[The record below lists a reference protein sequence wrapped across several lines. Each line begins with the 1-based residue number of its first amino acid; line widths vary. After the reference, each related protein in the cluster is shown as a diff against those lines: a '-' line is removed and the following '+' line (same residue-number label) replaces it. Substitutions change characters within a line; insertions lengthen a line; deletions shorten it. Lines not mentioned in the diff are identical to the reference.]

1 MTIARDTTAAN
12 IKPLSGSIVRRY
24 TTGAAVAAGEIVHLE
39 TDGYVDPAVVS
50 TTVADEAIGIAVQ
63 ADAAGGAVVDV
74 VVFGPVTCLTGAAV
88 GGTVFTS
95 ASAGEPTQTDASYL
109 TAVGYAESS
118 TVLFVL
124 PEHLA

>member
-12 IKPLSGSIVRRY
+12 IKPLSGAIVRRY
-24 TTGAAVAAGEIVHLE
+24 TSGTAVAAGEIVHLE
-39 TDGYVDPAVVS
+39 TDGYVDPADCTS
-50 TTVADEAIGIAVQ
+50 AADEAIGIAIQ
-63 ADAAGGAVVDV
+63 AASGSGEVIDV
-74 VVFGPVTCLTGAAV
+74 VVLGPVKCLTGAEE

-95 ASAGEPTQTDASYL
+95 TDAGEPTQTDSGNV
-109 TAVGYAESS
+109 TAVGYAESA

>member
-1 MTIARDTTAAN
+1 MAIARDTTAAN
-12 IKPLSGSIVRRY
+12 IKPLSGAIVRRY

-50 TTVADEAIGIAVQ
+50 GSADEAIGIAVQ
-63 ADAAGGAVVDV
+63 ADAASGNVVDV
-74 VVFGPVTCLTGAAV
+74 VVFGPVKCLTGATV

-95 ASAGEPTQTDASYL
+95 TTAGEPTQTDATYL